1 MLKKYFFRDLFLITV
16 GAFLIAFGIHYFYRA
31 NSLGS
36 SGVTGI
42 SLILYY
48 LFRFDMGITYA
59 LINIPL
65 IILGYKL
72 IGGKFILKTF
82 YGTIITSL
90 AFNILTKIPINPLED
105 KLVASIFGGIVVGLG
120 LGSMFAAGGSS
131 GGTDIIVKILTKY
144 FDIPVGKAFFSMD
157 FLILSIS
164 GFLFGKEIFMY
175 TLVGVFACTKVIDM
189 IQDGFDSS
197 KAITIIS
204 DKSLVIKD
212 IIMKE
217 AKRGTT
223 IIKAQG
229 GYRGEE
235 KNMLS
240 CIVSRYE
247 VATIKRIIRSIDEN
261 AFVYITDVAE
271 VLGKG
276 FKNLK

>member
-1 MLKKYFFRDLFLITV
+1 MKKYFFRDLFLITV

>member
-1 MLKKYFFRDLFLITV
+1 MKKYLLRDLFLITI

-42 SLILYY
+42 CLILYY
-48 LFRFDMGITYA
+48 LFKLDMGFTYA

-90 AFNILTKIPINPLED
+90 AFNILTKIPTSPLED
-105 KLVASIFGGIVVGLG
+105 KLVAAIFGGILVGLG
-120 LGSMFAAGGSS
+120 LGAMFAAGGSS

-144 FDIPVGKAFFSMD
+144 FDFPVGKAFFTMD
-157 FLILSIS
+157 FIILSIS
-164 GFLFGKEIFMY
+164 GFLFGKDIFMY

-204 DKSLVIKD
+204 DKSLIMKD

-217 AKRGTT
+217 ARRGTT

-229 GYRGEE
+229 GYKGEE
-235 KNMLS
+235 KNMIS

-247 VATIKRIIRSIDEN
+247 VTTIKRIIRSIDEN

-276 FKNLK
+276 FKDLK